1 MWAPLFL
8 IKSTFL
14 CLNPVLLLYSC
25 GVMGMM
31 RLNDVHSIPKTR
43 LPIFCYWINKFYH
56 IRSAFLLL
64 FPSPSFFL
72 DIATR
77 VGCGQ
82 KSKLTPRNNFFHSV
96 SGAIAQS
103 KAWKRL
109 GHFLSALQGKS
120 CNLETLNFHQPLR
133 VPLCFLTILPLWF
146 VSELQLVPSHHDR
159 VAFVP
164 TGYKTMLLCCFIHIK
179 LKSLWKDEARPNQLQ
194 SESWIGTDQSYPCSG
209 GLIARDFKCQSTT
222 LSWIMVF
229 LWFPAIIW
237 SKNRKLPH
245 GL

>member
-1 MWAPLFL
+1 MWAWLFL
-8 IKSTFL
+8 IRCTFL
-14 CLNPVLLLYSC
+14 CLNPILLLYSC

-64 FPSPSFFL
+64 FPSPSFFFRYRRKGRMWSEKQ
-72 DIATR
+72 IN
-77 VGCGQ
+77 
-82 KSKLTPRNNFFHSV
+82 SKKLFFSHSV
-96 SGAIAQS
+96 SGATAQS

-146 VSELQLVPSHHDR
+146 VSELQLVPSHHDTGQRSPTEKHYR

-194 SESWIGTDQSYPCSG
+194 SESWIGTDQSYPCSADWLQG
-209 GLIARDFKCQSTT
+209 ISSVKAQLCLGSWSFYDFQ
-222 LSWIMVF
+222 L
-229 LWFPAIIW
+229 
-237 SKNRKLPH
+237 
-245 GL
+245 